1 MWLKVVKITEG
12 QYFKEINFSEGIN
25 HIYSHDNHYGKTLL
39 LRFIL
44 YGLGFSIPNLKQ
56 ISMEDCQIRLVIID
70 GSESIKV
77 KRHGKEIVIT
87 GRGTEKYYLLP
98 QEKQSVLKHIF
109 GTDNTLLL
117 NNILGSIFIEQSR
130 GWTLYNQGNVIGDN
144 HFGIDEFVKSFSY
157 TDNYNLFEQRKT
169 LKKELDKYKK
179 LLSLLNNK
187 TTLDHY
193 VDDVDV
199 SEIETL
205 QYKIDLIKHQIILLN
220 KEKRRLEES
229 RKNNKRFL
237 EYIDQMKLVISIDE
251 KEYLLR
257 HDMIVSSEDTTSL
270 VDARLQVVIRNI
282 KNKQYELTKL
292 QLDLDDRFKSDDDNK
307 LIKSLS
313 IMPASELNVDISK
326 IKSMKQLTENAIAT
340 IQKRIDEVAT
350 DETIIKT
357 IEECIRNNIRAMDLD
372 PDILFKDVDKICMMH
387 KELKQYAGTYLLLI
401 VLAFRLSYLSTI
413 SQELGINLP
422 LIIDSPCNGEL
433 DSSNI
438 ARIIKVL
445 NEYGKNHQIIIASIN
460 SLDGLHISNKVTLD
474 SLEKLI
480 DTPIDSSFFN

>member
-1 MWLKVVKITEG
+1 MCP
-12 QYFKEINFSEGIN
+12 S
-25 HIYSHDNHYGKTLL
+25 
-39 LRFIL
+39 
-44 YGLGFSIPNLKQ
+44 SIRSSN
-56 ISMEDCQIRLVIID
+56 I
-70 GSESIKV
+70 GSSI
-77 KRHGKEIVIT
+77 
-87 GRGTEKYYLLP
+87 
-98 QEKQSVLKHIF
+98 
-109 GTDNTLLL
+109 
-117 NNILGSIFIEQSR
+117 
-130 GWTLYNQGNVIGDN
+130 
-144 HFGIDEFVKSFSY
+144 
-157 TDNYNLFEQRKT
+157 
-169 LKKELDKYKK
+169 
-179 LLSLLNNK
+179 
-187 TTLDHY
+187 
-193 VDDVDV
+193 
-199 SEIETL
+199 
-205 QYKIDLIKHQIILLN
+205 IILLN